1 MRPSRAARKSGLWL
15 PQARSSRISRRSAGS
30 SYVPTASSRPLD
42 GHEHGGRAPSER
54 LGSGLGDRLERRG
67 AGQRLPEH
75 RSDAVEAALDPR
87 LPRALR
93 EHLGVAQRERGEP
106 RERLEDVRVP
116 VDEARSLA
124 PPDAEHP
131 VHLVAPEH
139 RRGDHV
145 GEAVVGRVRNRR
157 RDLAVRAL
165 DQRPSLADGGAR
177 QALAHRELEVE
188 QRPVEAVH
196 RDAAEEAALAV
207 EEVAVGGIGVEQLGE
222 LVGQPL
228 QDDRQVELAA
238 EHVRRPEQG
247 ALLRELLLVP
257 LQRLLERD
265 AGAQPLERDGRL
277 GGERL
282 HHREIV
288 GREDPR
294 LVERRDRDHR
304 GHPFLDEQRDE
315 RGALRS
321 DGVDES
327 PADDTRAGR
336 VVHRHRR
343 RLEDG
348 ARDSRRLALEV
359 ETQVAPPVDVLPTRA
374 REIAGRLVSVV
385 GDERER
391 RETDVEELRDLVE
404 QRPRDAL
411 DVCAPRQLVGDAADA
426 LELPRAA
433 GSPALL
439 RAAAAENGRQ
449 EQHGGRGAA
458 ERANGRKLWGPHW
471 AVEIVR
477 SGARPARNRPRT
489 WKSPP
494 LGGSVRRALPIAP
507 RKASE
512 DAAVRIAQWEGG

>member
-1 MRPSRAARKSGLWL
+1 MFASRSTKR
-15 PQARSSRISRRSAGS
+15 
-30 SYVPTASSRPLD
+30 
-42 GHEHGGRAPSER
+42 
-54 LGSGLGDRLERRG
+54 
-67 AGQRLPEH
+67 
-75 RSDAVEAALDPR
+75 
-87 LPRALR
+87 
-93 EHLGVAQRERGEP
+93 
-106 RERLEDVRVP
+106 
-116 VDEARSLA
+116 RSLA
-124 PPDAEHP
+124 APDAEHP

-165 DQRPSLADGGAR
+165 DQRPSLTDGGAG

-207 EEVAVGGIGVEQLGE
+207 EEVAVGGIGVEELGE

-228 QDDRQVELAA
+228 QHDRQVELAA
-238 EHVRRPEQG
+238 EHVRRPEEG

-304 GHPFLDEQRDE
+304 GHPLLDEQRHE

-327 PADDTRAGR
+327 AADDARGRSCRTPSSPSPRTRRSRFPTARARGRDAGR
-336 VVHRHRR
+336 ATSRRHRR
-343 RLEDG
+343 SS
-348 ARDSRRLALEV
+348 ARDSR
-359 ETQVAPPVDVLPTRA
+359 
-374 REIAGRLVSVV
+374 S
-385 GDERER
+385 
-391 RETDVEELRDLVE
+391 
-404 QRPRDAL
+404 PR
-411 DVCAPRQLVGDAADA
+411 
-426 LELPRAA
+426 
-433 GSPALL
+433 
-439 RAAAAENGRQ
+439 
-449 EQHGGRGAA
+449 
-458 ERANGRKLWGPHW
+458 
-471 AVEIVR
+471 
-477 SGARPARNRPRT
+477 
-489 WKSPP
+489 
-494 LGGSVRRALPIAP
+494 VRRRRRA
-507 RKASE
+507 
-512 DAAVRIAQWEGG
+512 